1 MDYDVEHETQKYLL
15 TLYKWPMIFWS
26 LMMYVLSYYLRV
38 DSHALGHVQSALFFT
53 LFFIHAVINFK
64 SYQSIRISKLL
75 YLVSQIF
82 VIIVAGIL
90 IAPGETILYISMLP
104 VIGVQIISLF
114 DIKLKTLFFILTPA
128 QIAVIIIQLVDNG
141 IFLALMATEASVVLN
156 VVVFL
161 AWQFYHR
168 QVSQMI
174 KTQRILQEL
183 QLTYTE
189 VKEISQQKERDRIGR
204 DLHDTLMQGLAGV
217 TMQLEGIKALILKDR
232 IDRAVDE
239 IDKTIALSRSSLVDA
254 RTVVYEMRRDKTKNI
269 DLYDRLDKLA
279 KVFYENYGL
288 SVNVKVSEIIKLP
301 QETLEEVMR
310 IISEGLTNVVK
321 HSKTD
326 FAIVKIYL
334 DNFLN
339 IEIIDYGAGFNV
351 AAGERKKQHFGLH
364 SIYERVQEL
373 QGEVTIDSHVGEGTR
388 VKVKI
393 PQNLRWQN
401 D

>member
-1 MDYDVEHETQKYLL
+1 MEKNINNEIRANITKSSKWPLIIWSVIMFVTSFFLIKDKQAFHGVNISIFL
-15 TLYKWPMIFWS
+15 TL
-26 LMMYVLSYYLRV
+26 
-38 DSHALGHVQSALFFT
+38 LFLQT
-53 LFFIHAVINFK
+53 VINFG
-64 SYQSIRISKLL
+64 SVQFIRVSKLV
-75 YLVSQIF
+75 YIGSQII
-82 VIIVAGIL
+82 VIIFAGIL
-90 IAPGETILYISMLP
+90 IAPGETVLYMSMLP

-114 DIKLKTLFFILTPA
+114 GIKLKTLLLILAPA
-128 QIAVIIIQLVDNG
+128 QIAVIVIQLVNNG
-141 IFLALMATEASVVLN
+141 IFLALMALEASVFLN

-174 KTQRILQEL
+174 KTQHILQEL
-183 QLTYTE
+183 QVTYTE
-189 VKEISQQKERDRIGR
+189 VKEMSQQKERDRIGR
-204 DLHDTLMQGLAGV
+204 ELHDTLMQGLAGV
-217 TMQLEGIKALILKDR
+217 TMQLEGIKALILKDK

-239 IDKTIALSRSSLVDA
+239 IDKTITLSRSSLVEA
-254 RTVVYEMRRDKTKNI
+254 RTAVYEMRRDKTKNI

-288 SVNVKVSEIIKLP
+288 SVNVKASAIIKLP

-310 IISEGLTNVVK
+310 IISEALTNVVK

-326 FAIVKIYL
+326 FAIVKIDL
-334 DNFLN
+334 DDFLN

-364 SIYERVQEL
+364 SIYERVQVL

-393 PQNLRWQN
+393 PQKLRWQN
-401 D
+401 E